1 MSNIEWKNSTEE
13 QKTTVNRLYCLVFFY
28 HSYGYVTITSE
39 GLQNLTYA
47 RHSSPLNREGR
58 TTEIAEKLYTVSS
71 GSKYCGAAT
80 QRHCTEIWVGRD
92 RGSNTQHSTFCWND
106 ESFIIRPTW
115 QSLRTVLRRECFR
128 IFWVNFFTPPPI
140 TPFNQPL
147 MRDNCTI
154 MKILHTRNQY
164 QRNCHAVKNNPWV
177 MGVHICSEVSNPC
190 WRGVVKPF
198 FKLLNQIKT
207 KKSIWAKSLIW
218 DALPSKLEKK
228 RPTRL

>member
-1 MSNIEWKNSTEE
+1 
-13 QKTTVNRLYCLVFFY
+13 
-28 HSYGYVTITSE
+28 
-39 GLQNLTYA
+39 
-47 RHSSPLNREGR
+47 
-58 TTEIAEKLYTVSS
+58 
-71 GSKYCGAAT
+71 
-80 QRHCTEIWVGRD
+80 
-92 RGSNTQHSTFCWND
+92 
-106 ESFIIRPTW
+106 
-115 QSLRTVLRRECFR
+115 
-128 IFWVNFFTPPPI
+128 
-140 TPFNQPL
+140 
-147 MRDNCTI
+147 MRDNSTI

-228 RPTRL
+228 DQPGSRNAIIKYFKINVTTQNSMCNHFPSLWEKNDASFEKYWLSRKEKIYMDIDICTMICQCIFTIPLPSPRVNLFNPPVNLRHHNHIYTDISPW